1 MKIARAIIENFRH
14 IKRLELDFTDS
25 IGRVRDTTLLI
36 GPNTSGKTTILDALA
51 VSVGLSTELSYGRP
65 GFELSPRSIVTKGS
79 LYTKVTCWVRFS
91 PEEISA
97 TKELSE
103 IRKQGYAGNESSK
116 GAPSAPKHL
125 SPLPWPEVPDAEE
138 VELMW
143 TYPDPNNKSTR
154 GFTRCDPWSAYTLFK
169 GRVEVARLLATSR
182 IGWDWF
188 KRVGGVFTFDQ
199 QRTGMQKTIPREI
212 WEIINGQSTGDEP
225 SGRERRTS
233 DPKTILLNL
242 AVQSLL
248 PPSVKRITEDGK
260 QRITED
266 GKQRITEDGK
276 IRTGSGIEQLDQ
288 FKLIQE
294 RYAQVCAPHNIVGAF
309 RDESGVPD
317 LVFNDGAFD
326 YRYEGLSSGEQML
339 LLFLIR
345 MVADNIHQS
354 IVLVDE
360 IELHQHPVWQRK
372 LLHLLRQ
379 MGTGNQIIAT
389 THSPYL
395 RDVMPLEA
403 VVELGEILEPAGVH
417 PD

>member
-1 MKIARAIIENFRH
+1 MKIARAVIENFRH
-14 IKRLELDFTDS
+14 IKKLELDFTDS
-25 IGRVRDTTLLI
+25 LGRVRDTTLLI

-91 PEEISA
+91 PEEIAA
-97 TKELSE
+97 TKELSV
-103 IRKQGYAGNESSK
+103 IRYQTGIHIGN
-116 GAPSAPKHL
+116 PPIPCPK
-125 SPLPWPEVPDAEE
+125 VPDAEE
-138 VELMW
+138 VELTW
-143 TYPDPNNKSTR
+143 TYPDPKNKSTR
-154 GFTRCDPWSAYTLFK
+154 GFTQCDPSNAGTLFK

-212 WEIINGQSTGDEP
+212 WEIIHGRSTGDEP
-225 SGRERRTS
+225 GGRELRTS

-248 PPSVKRITEDGK
+248 PQSAKRITEDGE

-266 GKQRITEDGK
+266 GKR
-276 IRTGSGIEQLDQ
+276 RTGSGIGQLDQ

-294 RYAQVCAPHNIVGAF
+294 LYAQVCAPHNLVGAF

-317 LVFNDGAFD
+317 LVFNDGTFD
-326 YRYEGLSSGEQML
+326 YRYDGLSSGEQML
-339 LLFLIR
+339 LLFLIQ

-372 LLHLLRQ
+372 LLHLLPK
-379 MGTGNQIIAT
+379 MGDGNQIIAT

-395 RDVMPLEA
+395 RDVTPPEA
-403 VVELGEILEPAGVH
+403 VIELGEVLEPAFA
-417 PD
+417 PAD

>member
-65 GFELSPRSIVTKGS
+65 GFELSPQSIVTKGS

-91 PEEISA
+91 PDEISA
-97 TKELSE
+97 TQELSE
-103 IRKQGYAGNESSK
+103 IRKQPGLDTK
-116 GAPSAPKHL
+116 GFGPI
-125 SPLPWPEVPDAEE
+125 PWPKVPDAEE
-138 VELMW
+138 VELTW

-154 GFTRCDPWSAYTLFK
+154 GFTQCDPWEAYTLFT
-169 GRVEVARLLATSR
+169 GRVEAARLLATSR

-212 WEIINGQSTGDEP
+212 WEIIHGQSTGEEP

-248 PPSVKRITEDGK
+248 PPSANRITEDGEL
-260 QRITED
+260 RITED
-266 GKQRITEDGK
+266 GEQRITEGP
-276 IRTGSGIEQLDQ
+276 GIERLDQ
-288 FKLIQE
+288 FKLIQK

-317 LVFNDGAFD
+317 LVFNDGTFD
-326 YRYEGLSSGEQML
+326 YRYDGLSSGEQML

-372 LLHLLRQ
+372 LMHMLPR
-379 MGTGNQIIAT
+379 MGDGNQIIAT

-395 RDVMPLEA
+395 RDVTPPEA
-403 VVELGEILEPAGVH
+403 VIELGELLEPAFA
-417 PD
+417 PAD